1 MTDTDRLTL
10 LETAADIR
18 ALLDVLN
25 VDIDVKAD
33 DPEVLTQRIRAAG
46 EEVPKAANLAQ
57 LQRLR

>member
-25 VDIDVKAD
+25 VNIDVKAD
-33 DPEVLTQRIRAAG
+33 DPEVRALADRAADL
-46 EEVPKAANLAQ
+46 EDIA
-57 LQRLR
+57 RRSS